1 MEENAMDLPEEKEEQ
16 EVVKPLVVR
25 HQWTFSRHA
34 MACPFEVLMNAG
46 QYIGGPEAALGAL
59 ELVGELESK
68 WSVFREESELSRW
81 NRLPEG
87 HAMELTAVTARL
99 IEAGLELAGWTKG
112 AFDFT
117 TGHLT
122 KAWGF
127 FRREGR
133 FPSEQQIA
141 AAIQATGYQ
150 RLIWD
155 PASRRLS
162 KQVALLE
169 INPGAIGKG
178 LALDLAA
185 EGFRLQGMIDIFL
198 HAGQSSALAMGQRQD
213 GTGRR
218 GWAVLLR
225 HPYRKNEVLGE
236 FHLQD
241 QALGTSGAAQQFFYF
256 QGKRYG
262 HILDPRSGMPAMH
275 WQSVT
280 VVASTATQADGI
292 ATACFVMDPQ
302 ELERFATTH
311 PQFGIVAVGH
321 DSSRGASPV
330 TTYNLAPEVWF
341 PAK

>member
-1 MEENAMDLPEEKEEQ
+1 MEENAMDLPEEKEAPEALA
-16 EVVKPLVVR
+16 PTVVR

-46 QYIGGPEAALGAL
+46 QYVGGPEAALSAL
-59 ELVGELESK
+59 ELVGELEAK
-68 WSVFREESELSRW
+68 WSVFLEESELSRW
-81 NRLPEG
+81 NRLPEKQT
-87 HAMELTAVTARL
+87 MELTKVTARL
-99 IEAGLELAGWTKG
+99 IQAGLELAEWTGG

-117 TGHLT
+117 TGYLT
-122 KAWGF
+122 RAWGF

-133 FPSEQQIA
+133 FPSKEQIEE
-141 AAIQATGYQ
+141 AIQATGCRY
-150 RLIWD
+150 LSWD
-155 PASRRLS
+155 PEQRKLS
-162 KQVALLE
+162 KQVAMLE

-178 LALDLAA
+178 LALDLIA
-185 EGFRLQGMIDIFL
+185 ERFRQQGMIDVFL

-213 GTGRR
+213 GTGRK

-280 VVASTATQADGI
+280 VVAATAAQADGI
-292 ATACFVMDPQ
+292 ATACFVMDPE
-302 ELERFATTH
+302 ELQRFATGN
-311 PQFGIVAVGH
+311 PRFGIVAVGQQ
-321 DSSRGASPV
+321 SSRGGTPI
-330 TTYNLAPEVWF
+330 TTYNLASNVWY

>member
-1 MEENAMDLPEEKEEQ
+1 MDLSKEKESAKVLE
-16 EVVKPLVVR
+16 PTVVR

-46 QYIGGPEAALGAL
+46 QYVGGPEAALVAL
-59 ELVGELESK
+59 ELVGELEAK

-81 NRLPEG
+81 NRLSEKE
-87 HAMELTAVTARL
+87 AMKLTPVTARL
-99 IEAGLELAGWTKG
+99 IEAGLELAGWTGG

-133 FPSEQQIA
+133 FPSKEQID
-141 AAIQATGYQ
+141 AAIQATGA
-150 RLIWD
+150 RHLVWD
-155 PASRRLS
+155 PVERTLQ
-162 KQVALLE
+162 KQVAQLE

-178 LALDLAA
+178 MALDLAA
-185 EGFRLQGMIDIFL
+185 EGLKQQGIMDVFL
-198 HAGQSSALAMGQRQD
+198 HAGQSSALAMGQRHD
-213 GTGRR
+213 GTGRK

-225 HPYRKNEVLGE
+225 HPYRKSEVLGE

-280 VVASTATQADGI
+280 VVAPSAMQADGI
-292 ATACFVMDPQ
+292 ATACFVMDPE
-302 ELERFATTH
+302 ELQRFAVEH
-311 PQFGIVAVGH
+311 PHFGIVAVGH
-321 DSSRGASPV
+321 ESSRCASPL
-330 TTYNLAPEVWF
+330 TTYNMGTDVWY
-341 PAK
+341 PVK

>member
-1 MEENAMDLPEEKEEQ
+1 MDMFEEGKAPEALE
-16 EVVKPLVVR
+16 PTVVR

-46 QYIGGPEAALGAL
+46 QYVGGPEAALSAL
-59 ELVGELESK
+59 ELVGELEAK
-68 WSVFREESELSRW
+68 WSVFQEESELSRW
-81 NRLPEG
+81 NRLPEK
-87 HAMELTAVTARL
+87 HAMELTADTARL
-99 IEAGLELAGWTKG
+99 IEAGLDLAEKTGG

-127 FRREGR
+127 YRREGR
-133 FPSEQQIA
+133 FPNQEQIES
-141 AAIQATGYQ
+141 AIQATGCQ
-150 RLIWD
+150 HLSWD
-155 PASRRLS
+155 SEKRKLS

-178 LALDLAA
+178 MALDLAA
-185 EGFRLQGMIDIFL
+185 ERFRRQGMVDVFL

-213 GTGRR
+213 GTGRK

-262 HILDPRSGMPAMH
+262 HILDPRTGMPAMH

-280 VVASTATQADGI
+280 VVAPTATQADGI
-292 ATACFVMDPQ
+292 ATACFVMDPE
-302 ELERFATTH
+302 ELQRFALAN

-321 DSSRGASPV
+321 DSSRGPSPIE
-330 TTYNLAPEVWF
+330 TYNLASDVWY
-341 PAK
+341 PAR

>member
-1 MEENAMDLPEEKEEQ
+1 MDMFEESEVPEVLE
-16 EVVKPLVVR
+16 PAVVR

-46 QYIGGPEAALGAL
+46 QYLGGPEAALSAL
-59 ELVGELESK
+59 ELVGELEAK
-68 WSVFREESELSRW
+68 WSVFQEESELSRW
-81 NRLPEG
+81 NRLHEKQS
-87 HAMELTAVTARL
+87 MELTAVTARL
-99 IEAGLELAGWTKG
+99 IEAGLDLAESTEG

-133 FPSEQQIA
+133 FPSKEQMDA
-141 AAIQATGYQ
+141 AVQATGY
-150 RLIWD
+150 RHLTWD
-155 PASRRLS
+155 PAKRLLS
-162 KQVALLE
+162 KQVPLLE

-185 EGFRLQGMIDIFL
+185 ERFRGQGMVDVFL
-198 HAGQSSALAMGQRQD
+198 HAGQSSALAMGHRQD
-213 GTGRR
+213 GTGRK

-262 HILDPRSGMPAMH
+262 HILDPRSGMPAMC

-280 VVASTATQADGI
+280 VIAATAVQADGI
-292 ATACFVMDPQ
+292 ATACFVMDPE
-302 ELERFATTH
+302 ELHRFAAAH
-311 PQFGIVAVGH
+311 PQFGVVAVGH
-321 DSSRGASPV
+321 DSSRGASPI
-330 TTYNLAPEVWF
+330 TAYNLSSDVWF
-341 PAK
+341 PAR